1 MKIRRFDEGKKDNSD
16 KDISAKPFDV
26 DSMKIDKEVVGFRS
40 ELDEVKEKDVKKIK
54 KEIQSDGNTPGL
66 KKAIK
71 KFEEFTIEISI
82 GEEEPEEECC
92 EACDQVVSQCVCGD
106 GSIEDSCECCGET
119 PCQCG
124 PDCDCKCGQ
133 DEEIV
138 RFSDMEEPS
147 DDLAYH
153 LMGGLPVTENV
164 FRPGSK
170 KFFSVL
176 KEARNLSDSGKIK
189 LKGIDRELFEGTD
202 IGRFAE
208 YEGNMVALDVPM
220 EIEEEI
226 NEAEYHG
233 DKVKLNHPMR
243 AKGGKKK
250 YYVYVMNPKTH
261 KVKKVTFG
269 DVHGGLTAK
278 VSNAEAR
285 KKFAARHDCKNKKD
299 KTKAGY
305 WACRINKY
313 AHLWSSNRSYPG
325 YW

>member
-1 MKIRRFDEGKKDNSD
+1 MKIRRFDEGKKDKSE
-16 KDISAKPFDV
+16 KDFSAKPFDA

-40 ELDEVKEKDVKKIK
+40 ELDEVKDKDVKKMK
-54 KEIQSDGNTPGL
+54 KEVQNDGNTPGL

-71 KFEEFTIEISI
+71 KFEEFTIEINI
-82 GEEEPEEECC
+82 GEE
-92 EACDQVVSQCVCGD
+92 DSTDDVQV
-106 GSIEDSCECCGET
+106 EDSCGCCGES

-124 PDCDCKCGQ
+124 PDCDCRCAP
-133 DEEIV
+133 EEGV
-138 RFSDMEEPS
+138 LKFADMEEPS

-153 LMGGLPVTENV
+153 LIGGLPVTENV

-220 EIEEEI
+220 EFEEEI

-285 KKFAARHDCKNKKD
+285 KNFAARHDCKNKKD

-313 AHLWSSNRSYPG
+313 GHLWGGKTYPG

>member
-1 MKIRRFDEGKKDNSD
+1 MKIRRFDEGKKDKSE
-16 KDISAKPFDV
+16 KDFSAKPFDA

-54 KEIQSDGNTPGL
+54 KEIQNDGNTPGL

-82 GEEEPEEECC
+82 GEEEPT
-92 EACDQVVSQCVCGD
+92 DDVQV
-106 GSIEDSCECCGET
+106 EDSCGCCGES
-119 PCQCG
+119 PCQCD
-124 PDCDCKCGQ
+124 PDCDCKCAP
-133 DEEIV
+133 EEGV
-138 RFSDMEEPS
+138 LKFADMEEPS

-220 EIEEEI
+220 EFEEEI

-233 DKVKLNHPMR
+233 DEVKLNHPMR

-285 KKFAARHDCKNKKD
+285 KNFAARHDCKNKKD

-313 AHLWSSNRSYPG
+313 GHLWGGKTYPG

>member
-1 MKIRRFDEGKKDNSD
+1 MKIRRFDEGKKDKSD

-26 DSMKIDKEVVGFRS
+26 DSMKIDKDVVGFRS
-40 ELDEVKEKDVKKIK
+40 ELDEVKDKDVKKMK

-71 KFEEFTIEISI
+71 KFEEFAIEINI
-82 GEEEPEEECC
+82 GEGEPDHMVD
-92 EACDQVVSQCVCGD
+92 A
-106 GSIEDSCECCGET
+106 CECCGEN

-124 PDCDCKCGQ
+124 PDCDCQCAPQ
-133 DEEIV
+133 DVIKFADIEG
-138 RFSDMEEPS
+138 PS

-153 LMGGLPVTENV
+153 LQGGLPVAENV

-176 KEARNLSDSGKIK
+176 KEARVLSESGRIK

-202 IGRFAE
+202 IGRFSE

-285 KKFAARHDCKNKKD
+285 KNFASRHDCKNKKD

-313 AHLWSSNRSYPG
+313 AHLWNGKTYPG